1 MEAYNSSSLS
11 SSDVC
16 ATKCQPSTALYPH
29 CPTQMPSMFTTSV
42 LPAGPCQA
50 ALDPRFVA
58 AFTNPMEYLLANSGV
73 IRSVIQKHARDAQTL
88 GRSLRAHLEAL
99 AGYWGGGW

>member
-1 MEAYNSSSLS
+1 
-11 SSDVC
+11 
-16 ATKCQPSTALYPH
+16 
-29 CPTQMPSMFTTSV
+29 MPSMFTTSV

-73 IRSVIQKHARDAQTL
+73 IKSVIQKHARDAQTL